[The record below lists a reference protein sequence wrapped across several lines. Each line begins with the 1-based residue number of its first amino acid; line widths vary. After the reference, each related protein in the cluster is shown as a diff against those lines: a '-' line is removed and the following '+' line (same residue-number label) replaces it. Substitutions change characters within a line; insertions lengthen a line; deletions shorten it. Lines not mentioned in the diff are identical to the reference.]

1 MQRAKF
7 QLIILV
13 VLLAGPLSDPL
24 QAAKPRHW
32 VVSTQEGFLKGDFKN
47 VSVTSDGRLIL
58 APAVEPVLDSEEALI
73 HSSTVDNG
81 GNLYLGTGNNARI
94 YRVPRRGQ
102 GSLWADLEGT
112 AVMALT
118 VGSLGRIYAATS
130 PAGKVYRL
138 DSGGQP
144 ELLFDP
150 RTKYIW
156 DLAVDRAGNLFV
168 ATGPQ
173 GVIHRVAA
181 DGQESVFYDSSETHI
196 TSLGWDIDGNLL
208 AGTVPEGL
216 VVRITP
222 DGKPFVLHDS
232 SLEEIKGITRDR
244 YGNIFAIG
252 LSYAEGGVTDTK
264 KGIAV
269 TSTTITVS
277 ATSTASSSDEDGTSS
292 VSVEGVRKGKRLE
305 VYRVDRGGLVETLY
319 SADSKVAFD
328 LLTRDDGRL
337 LVATGDKGRILSISP
352 NKLLRLLVQT
362 PAEQVTQL
370 INMEGTLF
378 AATSNLGKVFRL
390 RNNAAEKATYESDVL
405 DGEMTCQWGAIRWR
419 LVDPVSPAPLLFSRS
434 GNTGKPDGTW
444 SPWSPVEGNGEAR
457 RIASPAARYLQWKV
471 EFPHNGSDVPILSER
486 NAVDSVSVSYLQRN
500 MSPRLTKLT
509 VYPPGAAFTK
519 PPTTNNPGTVSLG
532 GPDKAHLFA
541 LPTQVRALGG
551 PTIVPPPQQIYIPGA
566 RSITWTAQDPN
577 QDDLYYSIFYRG
589 QNERSWTLLADK
601 RTDKYYTLDGA
612 SLPDGVYLFRVVASD
627 SPSNPAEQALEGE
640 LVSKPFVIANSPPQ
654 IDLAAPQPE
663 SGAVHLNFTAQT
675 RSSTVHQAEY
685 SIDGGPWQIVYPT
698 DGIADSKSETF
709 SVRLENLGTGDH
721 LATIRI
727 VDSVGNLGTAKTSFT
742 VP

>member
-1 MQRAKF
+1 MKRSNF
-7 QLIILV
+7 PSTILFV
-13 VLLAGPLSDPL
+13 FLALLLSGPL

-73 HSSTVDNG
+73 HSSAVDNG
-81 GNLYLGTGNNARI
+81 GNLYVGTGNNARI
-94 YRVPRRGQ
+94 YRVPRRGE

-118 VGSLGRIYAATS
+118 VGSLERIYAATS

-156 DLAVDRAGNLFV
+156 DLAVDDRDNLFV
-168 ATGPQ
+168 ATGPK
-173 GVIHRVAA
+173 GVIHRVDSA
-181 DGQESVFYDSSETHI
+181 GQASVFYDSSETHV

-208 AGTVPEGL
+208 AGTVPGGL
-216 VVRITP
+216 LVRITP
-222 DGKPFVLHDS
+222 AGKPFVLHDS
-232 SLEEIKGITRDR
+232 SLKEIKGITHDR

-252 LSYAEGGVTDTK
+252 LDYSDRDAAETK
-264 KGIAV
+264 NQTTFSSPRTTA
-269 TSTTITVS
+269 STG
-277 ATSTASSSDEDGTSS
+277 SSSDENGFSS

-305 VYRVDRGGLVETLY
+305 IYRIDRGGLVETLY

-352 NKLLRLLVQT
+352 NKMLRLLVQT
-362 PAEQVTQL
+362 PAEQVTRL
-370 INMEGTLF
+370 INVEGTLF

-419 LVDPVSPAPLLFSRS
+419 RVDPLPPTPSLFSRS
-434 GNTGKPDGTW
+434 GNTGKPDATW
-444 SPWSPVEGNGEAR
+444 SDWSPVEGSSDAG
-457 RIASPAARYLQWKV
+457 RITSPAARYLQWKI
-471 EFPHNGSDVPILSER
+471 EFPHHGSDIPILSER
-486 NAVDSVSVSYLQRN
+486 NAVDSVAVSYLQRN

-519 PPTTNNPGTVSLG
+519 PPATNNPGTLSLG
-532 GPDKAHLFA
+532 GPDNAHLFA
-541 LPTQVRALGG
+541 LPAQVRALGG
-551 PTIVPPPQQIYIPGA
+551 PKTVPPPQQIYIPGA

-577 QDDLYYSIFYRG
+577 RDDLYYSIYYRG
-589 QNERSWTLLADK
+589 QNERRWKLLTEK
-601 RTDKYYTLDGA
+601 RTDNYYTLDGA

-627 SPSNPAEQALEGE
+627 SPSNPAKQALEGE

-654 IDLAAPQPE
+654 IDLTTPQPE
-663 SGAVHLNFTAQT
+663 SGAVVLNFTAQT

-685 SIDGGPWQIVYPT
+685 SIDAGPWQIIYPT

-709 SVRLENLGTGDH
+709 SVRIENVGAGDH
-721 LATIRI
+721 LVSIRT